1 MNTPTLRF
9 KEFSGAWEVKK
20 TLGDV
25 IEVMQSGISRML
37 NDSDVGLP
45 VIRSNNLQNNKLDT
59 SDLKYWYEVDDQGAN
74 LENYFLNEGDLLVN
88 FINSPAQIGK
98 CALYESKFLKRNVI
112 FTTNIMRLSFNKNA
126 DYRFIFC
133 FFQTNHY
140 TKHIE
145 SITKPAVNQAS
156 FTTKEFKTLKIPLPT
171 LPEQTKIANFLTA
184 IDEKIAQ
191 LSQTAQLLTDYKKGV
206 MQQIFSQQLRFKDD
220 DGREFAEWD
229 FIELEKVAFKVNAKN
244 KDCSIT
250 NVLTNS
256 ATQGIVNQA
265 DYFDRDIANQNN
277 LGGYYVVE
285 IDDFVYNPRISNH
298 ALVGSLKRNNLVK
311 GVMSPLYTVF
321 RFKNGSLSFFEQY
334 FETTHWHDYMKS
346 VANSGARHD
355 RLNITNDDFLNLPVP
370 FPSLPE
376 QTKIAN
382 FLTAIDDKINHNQ
395 TQWDAMKQYKAGLL
409 QQMFV

>member
-9 KEFSGAWEVKK
+9 KEFSGEWKVKK
-20 TLGDV
+20 LGA
-25 IEVMQSGISRML
+25 ETTWSSGGTPSKQEESYWDGDIPWISASSMRGFKYF
-37 NDSDVGLP
+37 DSDLKITNAGLSNGSRLAAKGSLLLLVRGSMLFNKIPVGIATKDVAFNQDVKSIKTKP
-45 VIRSNNLQNNKLDT
+45 SINNEFLLYWFLASENKLLNMVSGTGIGAGKLDT
-59 SDLKYWYEVDDQGAN
+59 Q
-74 LENYFLNEGDLLVN
+74 DLL
-88 FINSPAQIGK
+88 A
-98 CALYESKFLKRNVI
+98 
-112 FTTNIMRLSFNKNA
+112 MDLS
-126 DYRFIFC
+126 I
-133 FFQTNHY
+133 
-140 TKHIE
+140 
-145 SITKPAVNQAS
+145 
-156 FTTKEFKTLKIPLPT
+156 PT

-321 RFKNGSLSFFEQY
+321 RFKNGSLPFFEQY

-382 FLTAIDDKINHNQ
+382 FLTAIDDKINNNQ
-395 TQWDAMKQYKAGLL
+395 TQRDAMKQYKAGLL